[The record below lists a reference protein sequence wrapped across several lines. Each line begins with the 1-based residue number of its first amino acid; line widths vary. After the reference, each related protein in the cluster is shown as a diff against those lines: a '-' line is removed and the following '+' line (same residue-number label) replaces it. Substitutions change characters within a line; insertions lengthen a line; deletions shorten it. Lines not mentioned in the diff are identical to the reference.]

1 MDSIYLA
8 QKFSKPLSW
17 DQWVAVREMV
27 DYVCANWDQ
36 PDLSI
41 WEVRNQQKNFL
52 YSKIMLWVAVDR
64 GLRLADKRSLPL
76 KQRAKVLLPLDAT
89 TIDVEADSVS
99 LLQWLETR
107 DQIYG
112 ASLLP
117 SACCSPQLILP
128 TCLYRSHQRRSWKRV
143 RLSLHQSAPDPRR
156 WLKPALFRQLLQAG
170 TRRRSSLVSR
180 TRAWMSWT
188 LPFSS
193 VRVIRCIY
201 FARVRNADS
210 VCCLFSQCP

>member
-89 TIDVEADSVS
+89 ATDGEADSVS

-117 SACCSPQLILP
+117 FAWCALP
-128 TCLYRSHQRRSWKRV
+128 S
-143 RLSLHQSAPDPRR
+143 
-156 WLKPALFRQLLQAG
+156 
-170 TRRRSSLVSR
+170 
-180 TRAWMSWT
+180 
-188 LPFSS
+188 
-193 VRVIRCIY
+193 
-201 FARVRNADS
+201 
-210 VCCLFSQCP
+210 